1 MKQNL
6 LRTPLR
12 NSAIL
17 IGIVSLVIY
26 FTLTSPGGTVWSSFG
41 AIICLALSTLQWL
54 IGLSLGILICIVV
67 LIGIFLGAAAMSDSA
82 GASRMYESLRGTIIS
97 WSVPLA
103 GLFKSDHEEKLQAGL
118 DEFSGQLKTDY
129 NKLVAAAKRE
139 LTVVHG
145 ELAGKVQ
152 TLHGKLRTVEETA
165 DGKVS
170 KEQLEEVAAG
180 ITTLNE
186 TLSVN
191 DAAVKALQGKVDE
204 AVKLAGN
211 VEVDTEK
218 VLGDV
223 PARIEALEQQEV
235 PAPVDVK
242 PLEKT
247 IAGLQAEVGSLKT
260 ALEETRNDLK
270 AAVAESVKPAEV
282 VEVVEVVEE
291 KKTKVEKKAKVEQKE
306 KVDEVGSEPEHRLL
320 SYFEDKADQDKLAS
334 LVAETVKKD
343 MTYAQVM
350 DFLIKNMSKQGNV
363 ISEHPSLAKD
373 YIRQCRRNA

>member
-82 GASRMYESLRGTIIS
+82 GASRMYESLRGTIDS

-129 NKLVAAAKRE
+129 NKLVAAVKQE
-139 LTVVHG
+139 FTVVQG

-152 TLHGKLRTVEETA
+152 ALHGKLRTVEETA
-165 DGKVS
+165 DEKVS

-186 TLSVN
+186 TLSVT
-191 DAAVKALQGKVDE
+191 DVAVKALQGKVDE

-211 VEVDTEK
+211 VDVDTEK

-223 PARIEALEQQEV
+223 PARIEALEQQEA

-247 IAGLQAEVGSLKT
+247 IAGLQAEVDSLKT

-282 VEVVEVVEE
+282 VEVVKVVEE
-291 KKTKVEKKAKVEQKE
+291 KKTKVEQKE
-306 KVDEVGSEPEHRLL
+306 KAADVESESEHRLL